1 LIAAGGAKAT
11 VADLY
16 GIVSLMLRALVMAV
30 TVKYPASWCAPTTWR
45 GGGIFALLAIV
56 PERFRAH
63 NTRKGRITA
72 MAMLAVV
79 GASLL
84 SRQPARIAQRLFHG
98 HEHRQRHG
106 RSPRHA
112 TLIGAQR
119 AGRPTLQRA
128 A

>member
-1 LIAAGGAKAT
+1 
-11 VADLY
+11 
-16 GIVSLMLRALVMAV
+16 
-30 TVKYPASWCAPTTWR
+30 
-45 GGGIFALLAIV
+45 LLAIV

-98 HEHRQRHG
+98 HEQRHG

>member
-1 LIAAGGAKAT
+1 MR
-11 VADLY
+11 ADH
-16 GIVSLMLRALVMAV
+16 
-30 TVKYPASWCAPTTWR
+30 R
-45 GGGIFALLAIV
+45 GEGGIFALLAIV
-56 PERFRAH
+56 PDRFRAH